1 MSSALDRN
9 GAKIV
14 FFLNKAITYQKKK
27 CTTSHIPF
35 FLNFYLYST
44 L

>member
-14 FFLNKAITYQKKK
+14 FFLNKAITSQKKK
-27 CTTSHIPF
+27 WTTSHRPF
-35 FLNFYLYST
+35 FLYFFL